1 MVFGL
6 IVGVRGVRGVLGLF
20 GRWLLG
26 FGVLLAFS
34 FFWVFF
40 VFDFVGLRLAM
51 FYACGSLVWEVLVV
65 AVAWM
70 GFCGFAFCGFGF

>member
-40 VFDFVGLRLAM
+40 VFDFVGLRLVM
-51 FYACGSLVWEVLVV
+51 FYECVW
-65 AVAWM
+65 
-70 GFCGFAFCGFGF
+70 